1 VRRVVAEVLRAR
13 VEQAPERPFVRC
25 GGQWL
30 TFRELDEISDRVAAG
45 LAEAGIGKGDVVAF
59 IVPNRQEMVELFFA
73 CAKLGVVQVPLNYWL
88 KGQFLGYQ
96 LTDCRATT
104 LIVDELG
111 YRSAAPLL
119 PGTAIEQ
126 LVLLDD
132 VPGAALPSTS
142 YRSIRECAKPAP
154 RPEVDE
160 HDLVS
165 VIYTSGTTGMPKG
178 CMLPNGYYIAL
189 GQAFGGAEWV
199 IPDDRVYTAY
209 PLFHTSGQAVAL
221 MSALV
226 NDASIAFAAEF
237 HASTFLKEA
246 AEEGASMLWGVG
258 PMGMAILAQPPA
270 PTDGAHP
277 LRLAVWLPMGAED
290 QAEFERRFATPVV
303 AEAFGQTE
311 CVPATISP
319 LRGPRTRGAA
329 GRSMPYLEIQTV
341 DEGDRPVPPGEVGE
355 IVIRPREPNV
365 MFQGYWGKPEA
376 TLEAF
381 RNFWHHTGDLGRFD
395 EDGVLTFVDR
405 KKDALRRRGENVASF
420 ELEQAI
426 AAHPDIARV
435 AVTAVPS
442 PLGEDDIKASIVCH
456 PGHPVTPEGLFDY
469 FKNNLPYY
477 AIPRYVDVR
486 DSLPSNALNRI
497 MKHLL
502 RQEGVPESAWD
513 LQALGLSVARGER
526 RG

>member
-1 VRRVVAEVLRAR
+1 VRRVVADVLRTQ
-13 VEQAPERPFVRC
+13 VERSPDREFVRC
-25 GGQWL
+25 GGKWL

-45 LAEAGIGKGDVVAF
+45 LAEAGIGKGDAVAF

-96 LTDCRATT
+96 LSDCRATT

-111 YRSAAPLL
+111 YRSAVPLL
-119 PGTAIEQ
+119 AGTAIER

-132 VPGAALPSTS
+132 VPGDALPSIP

-189 GQAFGGAEWV
+189 GQAFGTAEWV
-199 IPDDRVYTAY
+199 IPEDRVYTAY

-226 NDASIAFAAEF
+226 NHASIAYAAEF
-237 HASTFLKEA
+237 HASTFMREA
-246 AEEGASMLWGVG
+246 AAERASMIWGVG

-270 PTDGAHP
+270 PTDAAYP
-277 LRLAVWLPMGAED
+277 LRLAVWLPMGPED

-319 LRGPRTRGAA
+319 LRGHRKPGAA
-329 GRSMPYLEIQTV
+329 GWPMPYLEIQTV
-341 DEGDRPVPPGEVGE
+341 DDGDRAVPPGEVGE

-365 MFQGYWGKPEA
+365 MFHGYWGNPEA
-376 TLEAF
+376 TLDAF
-381 RNFWHHTGDLGRFD
+381 RNLWHHTGDLGRLD
-395 EDGVLTFVDR
+395 EDGLLTFVDR

-442 PLGEDDIKASIVCH
+442 PLGEDDIKASIVAH
-456 PGHPVTPEGLFDY
+456 PGRPLTPEGLFDF
-469 FKNNLPYY
+469 FKKNLPYY
-477 AIPRYVDVR
+477 AIPRYVDLR
-486 DSLPSNALNRI
+486 ESLPANALNRV

-502 RQEGVPESAWD
+502 RQEGVREGAWD
-513 LQALGLSVARGER
+513 LQALGLSVARCDR